1 MRKYYYV
8 SLEVEPLRLKLADAM
23 KELEAANA
31 SKEAAEAKL
40 DAVTKK
46 VAALE
51 AALQEAVDKMASL
64 EEQVGRGGEGRGAE
78 EGSDIAKGMTN
89 WRGSEGF
96 LGAGRGGEVRA
107 GDGVRAG
114 RGGGSTRGR
123 G

>member
-64 EEQVGRGGEGRGAE
+64 EEQVGRGGEGREAE
-78 EGSDIAKGMTN
+78 GGSDIAKGMTN
-89 WRGSEGF
+89 RRGSEGF
-96 LGAGRGGEVRA
+96 LEGQVGRGEEVR
-107 GDGVRAG
+107 
-114 RGGGSTRGR
+114 
-123 G
+123 